1 MEEFN
6 FSDSDSSLN
15 EAYDDYLL
23 MQDPELEQILHE
35 YGDDL
40 DHLGQEYLHRH
51 PVLPRRI
58 NPEILPLI
66 QEKEQLGGGSAQ
78 VGGALFRFRLGA
90 ILDHRSEHMGVHEQ
104 VVPVHLTQNQRADPA
119 DHVLAEELSQSLMN
133 SVQELLRRYDR
144 RGNPLEGRDR
154 LYFSIGSQYL
164 TSVYDDW
171 NLTANEWRHPDQQP
185 RFACVLENLAMML
198 NSNESFRMDRS
209 FTLSLVVVR
218 APPQGGG
225 KKRRRIYPGVAS
237 AFSLPRLK
245 RSILQVPRD
254 DRNMCCAKALWLA
267 YQHKQLD
274 EITFNNRYRR
284 SFRNKPAFRR
294 QACELQ
300 ESLGIP
306 PGTVCG
312 PEQLEIFA
320 NYFQGLGY
328 YILVIESSR
337 AYQGFRYGEGHDPEK
352 ALSLYYHDHH
362 YDTMTII
369 QGFFVSNHYCFK
381 CQRPYQNEG
390 SHRCEANKDHC
401 SACYQDGGEDFLR
414 YRQTHH
420 LIHDECN
427 GCHCLFYGPTC
438 YQQHRQ
444 KTYRGRAADATHL
457 PICKT
462 VQCCRHCGKRS
473 VYHIRDRLQPVHKCY
488 HHECPSCEDI
498 VDLSKH

>member
-6 FSDSDSSLN
+6 FSDSDSSLH

-58 NPEILPLI
+58 NPDILPLI

-274 EITFNNRYRR
+274 HATFNNRYRR
-284 SFRNKPAFRR
+284 SFRTCPAFQR
-294 QACELQ
+294 QACQLQ
-300 ESLGIP
+300 ERLGIP

-328 YILVIESSR
+328 YIVVIDSSR

-362 YDTMTII
+362 YDTMPTIRS
-369 QGFFVSNHYCFK
+369 FFVPTISVSSVCVLTAVK
-381 CQRPYQNEG
+381 G
-390 SHRCEANKDHC
+390 
-401 SACYQDGGEDFLR
+401 
-414 YRQTHH
+414 
-420 LIHDECN
+420 LIVAK
-427 GCHCLFYGPTC
+427 PT
-438 YQQHRQ
+438 
-444 KTYRGRAADATHL
+444 KTIAL
-457 PICKT
+457 PVFKT
-462 VQCCRHCGKRS
+462 VAKTSCGT
-473 VYHIRDRLQPVHKCY
+473 VRLITSTATPNVPIAIACSSGQPVINSTDKRTTKDVQPTPPIY
-488 HHECPSCEDI
+488 PF
-498 VDLSKH
+498 VRLSSAVHTAANVLFTTVETVFNLFTNAITMNVPRA